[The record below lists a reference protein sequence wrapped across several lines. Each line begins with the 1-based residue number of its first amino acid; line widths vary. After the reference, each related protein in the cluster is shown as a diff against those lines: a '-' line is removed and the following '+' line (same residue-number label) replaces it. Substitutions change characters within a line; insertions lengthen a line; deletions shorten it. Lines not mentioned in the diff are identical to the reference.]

1 MRILLLH
8 FLLPSTRKR
17 RESLHSFVHAHDAY
31 VLDTSGL
38 ERGGTM
44 TISQKYGLWNLELA
58 TTKVRWF
65 RFLVHASA
73 NSSRFASVVIL
84 FLLSVS

>member
-17 RESLHSFVHAHDAY
+17 RESLHSSVHAHDAY

-38 ERGGTM
+38 ERGGGPRPSHKSMGSGT
-44 TISQKYGLWNLELA
+44 WNWHNH
-58 TTKVRWF
+58 KG
-65 RFLVHASA
+65 
-73 NSSRFASVVIL
+73 
-84 FLLSVS
+84 

>member
-38 ERGGTM
+38 ERGGDHDRLT
-44 TISQKYGLWNLELA
+44 KVWALELG
-58 TTKVRWF
+58 TGHDKG
-65 RFLVHASA
+65 
-73 NSSRFASVVIL
+73 
-84 FLLSVS
+84 